1 MYPDT
6 PFPPKTQMQRWSER
20 ARLCLRLSALARG
33 SDGTHLQPVS
43 FWKPPWGGHAWSPC
57 PLCTHG
63 HLWAAGLELGEPG
76 PPLRVPRPKPH
87 FAPCLWMATDAE
99 HWCCPG
105 RFGDP
110 RVPGSFTVPVGHG
123 DSTARFP
130 KHWRFVGACWLSQF
144 LVVTPQCLPHP
155 LSLTALT
162 HRAGCPQALAV
173 IGALP
178 PWGPLRAL
186 LGSASPGGPDPALRP
201 LSPEVV
207 GAKGGLLRGHA
218 PRSSLAERRGRAPP
232 APLMQVGWPR
242 PRKLI
247 GSWPSLVFPAP
258 LRGRWGL
265 ISPWVGRPG
274 RGLRWG

>member
-1 MYPDT
+1 MGALGVYPDT

-43 FWKPPWGGHAWSPC
+43 FWKPPWGGHVWSPR

-130 KHWRFVGACWLSQF
+130 KHWRFVGSCWLSQF
-144 LVVTPQCLPHP
+144 LVVTPQCLPASSSSVPHG
-155 LSLTALT
+155 AD
-162 HRAGCPQALAV
+162 PQGWL
-173 IGALP
+173 
-178 PWGPLRAL
+178 
-186 LGSASPGGPDPALRP
+186 SPGPRCHRRPATLGAAACPAGVSIPRGSRP
-201 LSPEVV
+201 
-207 GAKGGLLRGHA
+207 GAATPQPGGGG
-218 PRSSLAERRGRAPP
+218 SEGRAP
-232 APLMQVGWPR
+232 AWPR
-242 PRKLI
+242 PPKLI
-247 GSWPSLVFPAP
+247 G
-258 LRGRWGL
+258 
-265 ISPWVGRPG
+265 
-274 RGLRWG
+274 